1 MLNLDQYRTTYKA
14 FKEALHNEYTTCLT
28 VAYRQDW
35 LEGEA
40 LAEHQKHFNAWIE
53 KVIRKCQTEDIDKR
67 EAFYTTATPSGLKR
81 LDSKEKE
88 YIFYIHKA
96 GSVYYRITDDI
107 YMVDAGS
114 YVMFFRR
121 DEVIP
126 FNSTNREDYL

>member
-1 MLNLDQYRTTYKA
+1 MLNLDQYHITYKA

-28 VAYRQDW
+28 VAHRREW

-40 LAEHQKHFNAWIE
+40 LIEHQKHFNEWLERA
-53 KVIRKCQTEDIDKR
+53 IRICQTEDINKR
-67 EAFYTTATPSGLKR
+67 EAFYTTATSGGLKR

-96 GSVYYRITDDI
+96 GSVYYRITDAI

-126 FNSTNREDYL
+126 F